1 MKKLNESQWKKDR
14 TRLKDLIETIN
25 ACAGFNTSLTSLE
38 TAVDVADEA
47 ESLLWLW
54 MNELQAAKAELKY
67 DIDQVKRNTVK
78 VG

>member
-1 MKKLNESQWKKDR
+1 MNKLNEAQWKKDR

-54 MNELQAAKAELKY
+54 MNKLQAAKAELKY
-67 DIDQVKRNTVK
+67 DIDQVKRNSVK

>member
-1 MKKLNESQWKKDR
+1 MKKLNESTWKKDR

-25 ACAGFNTSLTSLE
+25 ACAGFNTSLTALE

-54 MNELQAAKAELKY
+54 LNELQAAKAELKF
-67 DIDQVKRNTVK
+67 DIELLKRNAVK
-78 VG
+78 AG